1 MSRYAT
7 PAENEWVQPVRR
19 NYKLACCDCGLVH
32 KLDFRIHNGRV
43 QFRARR
49 ARASTA
55 LMRRQKASKKT
66 VESLARA
73 QVMYAKALENLARK

>member
-1 MSRYAT
+1 MKYPKPQA
-7 PAENEWVQPVRR
+7 NEWVQPVKR

-32 KLDFRIHNGRV
+32 EMDFRIYRGRV

-49 ARASTA
+49 ANASTA
-55 LMRRQKASKKT
+55 LMRRQKVSKKS

-73 QVMYAKALENLARK
+73 QKLYAKALDRLAKQ

>member
-1 MSRYAT
+1 MTKYTR
-7 PAENEWVQPVRR
+7 PEENEWVQPVRR

-32 KLDFRIHNGRV
+32 ELDFRIHKGRA

-49 ARASTA
+49 AKASTA

-73 QVMYAKALENLARK
+73 QVLYAKAIEKLAKR